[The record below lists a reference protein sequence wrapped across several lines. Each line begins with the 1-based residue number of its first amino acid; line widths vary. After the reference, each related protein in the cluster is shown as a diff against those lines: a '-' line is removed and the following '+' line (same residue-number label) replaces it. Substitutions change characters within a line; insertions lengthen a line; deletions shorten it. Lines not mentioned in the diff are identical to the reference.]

1 MANSHGGGG
10 MPTAEDYQEE
20 EVWAMINARDQPS
33 NLTNNLS
40 TSSSRHFPSTAAARG
55 IPRSASSSSS
65 GGASSAPLAVPDW
78 SKILKKNPKRN
89 GACGN
94 FSDGDD
100 EMVPPHEYVARRA
113 PAAQVAS
120 FSMCEGVGRTLK
132 GRDLSRLRNA
142 ILTKTGFLE

>member
-10 MPTAEDYQEE
+10 MTAAEDYQEE
-20 EVWAMINARDQPS
+20 EVWAMIKARHQPS

-40 TSSSRHFPSTAAARG
+40 TSSSRHFPSAAAARG
-55 IPRSASSSSS
+55 IPRSS

-113 PAAQVAS
+113 AAAQVAS